1 MSGDAREFRFLLR
14 FGNLPV
20 ADVIVEAE
28 KRLQEM
34 IALEAAAERTDTE
47 REALR
52 KGIEELRQ
60 LVRRNVC

>member
-14 FGNLPV
+14 FVNLPV
-20 ADVIVEAE
+20 ADVIVETE

-34 IALEAAAERTDTE
+34 IAMDAAPERTDKE

-52 KGIEELRQ
+52 KGIEELQQ